1 MSMPYNIRKGA
12 DKMNSAETATLNTAR
27 SVLTR
32 EEVETL
38 AGLIHLRH
46 HASAHVR
53 ISANLALIP
62 ILAKIKVGM
71 LTV

>member
-1 MSMPYNIRKGA
+1 
-12 DKMNSAETATLNTAR
+12 MNPSEEATLNTAR

-53 ISANLALIP
+53 ITANIALIP
-62 ILAKIKVGM
+62 ILAKIKEGM
-71 LTV
+71 LND